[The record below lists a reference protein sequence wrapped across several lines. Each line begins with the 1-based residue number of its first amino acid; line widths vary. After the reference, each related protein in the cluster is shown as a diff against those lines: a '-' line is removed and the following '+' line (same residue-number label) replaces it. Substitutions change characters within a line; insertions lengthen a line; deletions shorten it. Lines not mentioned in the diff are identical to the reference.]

1 MDTGA
6 SPPSAVDVL
15 KSRLFSVEAW
25 VEDTSA
31 FVVDAV
37 AGTIGGVFGIIT
49 GSPFDVVKTRV
60 QAGAFK
66 SATECVRAT
75 LKTEGLPAFFRGALV
90 SSLGQGPNNF
100 LIFGCAGWTQRTA
113 DLISP
118 PDPEIGVSFRNV
130 YIAGSW
136 AGFVQ
141 SLALAPFENIKV
153 QQQLLGAGKAGAA
166 EHPGMT
172 AVARRVMAEA
182 GFFRGI
188 MRGWVATMLRDAPT
202 FGLYFL
208 SFEAVKAAYVRRV
221 REEAR
226 AAAAADST
234 AGSSNAPSVPRPQ
247 DVDVPVWVILA
258 GGGLAGV
265 ASWSLALPADVIKS
279 NIQGS
284 PLNTPHEQLRF
295 ATVARRLIASDGIAG
310 LFRGAAPCILRAIP
324 VNAITFLVYHS
335 CLGLIKGALP
345 PPASRDMTELR

>member
-1 MDTGA
+1 MTV
-6 SPPSAVDVL
+6 SPQSAVDVL
-15 KSRLFSVEAW
+15 KSRLFSLEAW

-37 AGTIGGVFGIIT
+37 AGTIGGVFGVLA

-60 QAGAFK
+60 QAGTFK

-75 LKTEGLPAFFRGALV
+75 LRTEGFRAFFRGALV
-90 SSLGQGPNNF
+90 SSLGQAPNNAV
-100 LIFGCAGWTQRTA
+100 IFGCAGWTQRTC

-118 PDPEIGVSFRNV
+118 PDPEVGVSFTNV

-141 SLALAPFENIKV
+141 SIALAPFENIKV
-153 QQQLLGAGKAGAA
+153 QQQLLGAGKAGKA
-166 EHPGMT
+166 EHPSMT
-172 AVARRVMAEA
+172 VVVKRLIAEA

-208 SFEAVKAAYVRRV
+208 SFEAVKAEYVRRV
-221 REEAR
+221 RDDAR
-226 AAAAADST
+226 AAAAADIAAGAVTVT
-234 AGSSNAPSVPRPQ
+234 AVPRPQ
-247 DVDVPVWVILA
+247 DVVVPVWAILA

-284 PLNTPHEQLRF
+284 PLSTPREQLRF
-295 ATVARRLIASDGIAG
+295 TAVARRLIASDGIAG

-335 CLGLIKGALP
+335 CLEIITGALP
-345 PPASRDMTELR
+345 GPGSAKDAEQLR